1 MVLYREN
8 RGLSRFPDIVRKGFG
23 LRRQVAGELASDYE
37 SELVSRARL
46 SGHALTWP
54 GLSVRIAKEFGFCYG
69 VERAVDYAYETRR
82 HFPDRRLLITGEIIH
97 NPGVNSRLRELGYE
111 FLDGGHGSTVAFDEV
126 GAEDVVLI
134 PAFGVSIGLL
144 ARLRATG
151 ALLVDTT
158 CGSVLN
164 VWKNVERFA
173 REGYTCL
180 IHGKWD
186 HEETR
191 ATASRALQ
199 YPGGR
204 VLVVRNLEETEEVA
218 AFIRAGQRA
227 RVDAFFDSFAAAVSE
242 GFDPRRDLQRVGMAN
257 QTTML
262 SSESLQVAEVI
273 RRALIDRWGAES
285 IDEHFRAFDT
295 ICSATEDRQQAVLR
309 MMESPPELM
318 IIIGGYNSSNTG
330 HLAEICA
337 ETVPTYHVEGAHEL
351 LSASEIRHRPPHSGE
366 MTISRDWLVG
376 EQVEVGITAGASTPD
391 REIGAVISRL
401 LELRGIDAA
410 EGGEPA
416 AE

>member
-1 MVLYREN
+1 M
-8 RGLSRFPDIVRKGFG
+8 SHFPDIVRKGFG
-23 LRRQVAGELASDYE
+23 LRREVAGELARDYE
-37 SELVSRARL
+37 SELVSQARL
-46 SGHALTWP
+46 AGHALAWP
-54 GLSVRIAKEFGFCYG
+54 GLKVRIAKEFGFCYG

-82 HFPDRRLLITGEIIH
+82 HFPGRRLLITGEIIH
-97 NPGVNSRLRELGYE
+97 NPGVNTRLRELGYE
-111 FLDGGHGSTVAFDEV
+111 FLDGGHGSTVAFEDV
-126 GAEDVVLI
+126 GPEDVVLI
-134 PAFGVSIGLL
+134 PAFGVTVDLL
-144 ARLRATG
+144 TRLRETG

-199 YPGGR
+199 YPGGK
-204 VLVVRNLEETEEVA
+204 VLVVRNLEETHEVA
-218 AFIRAGQRA
+218 GFIRAGEGA
-227 RVDAFFDSFAAAVSE
+227 DGEAFLRRFAQSVSE
-242 GFDPRRDLQRVGMAN
+242 SFDPRRDLQRVGMAN

-262 SSESLQVAEVI
+262 SSESLEVARVI
-273 RRALIDRWGAES
+273 RQALEDRWGSDA

-295 ICSATEDRQQAVLR
+295 ICSATEDRQQAVLE

-337 ETVPTYHVEGAHEL
+337 QKVPTYHVEGAGEL
-351 LSASEIRHRPPHSGE
+351 LSAGEIRHRLPDTGK
-366 MTISRDWLVG
+366 MALSRGWLP
-376 EQVEVGITAGASTPD
+376 EKDLEVGITAGASTPD
-391 REIGAVISRL
+391 REIGAVICRL
-401 LELRGIDAA
+401 LELRGIDPSQRFP
-410 EGGEPA
+410 GESA
-416 AE
+416 